1 MNIVGV
7 KFKEKGKTYYFNPNG
22 LQIEK
27 GTAVIVET
35 VRGLE
40 FGYVSL
46 VNKEVA
52 EENLQNH
59 LKNVIR
65 VATDEK

>member
-46 VNKEVA
+46 VNKLVA
-52 EENLQNH
+52 EENL
-59 LKNVIR
+59 
-65 VATDEK
+65 